1 MLEREQGRKACE
13 EMEARYQNQIA
24 KLTQSLQQQDIEK
37 MKREEEGKEREKELE
52 SLREEMERLKREN
65 EELKEEMGEKEKKM
79 KEEIDERKDT
89 LDQMNVE
96 KEENDELKGKMEE
109 LNQIKQE
116 NESLKGELNEMKQEN
131 ESMKGELDNMKQ
143 ENESLKGE
151 LNEIKQENESLNG
164 ELDKEDSVREREE
177 LSRFTEEF
185 ERIKQENESLKEEL
199 EKSQDGIAMSEAA
212 KLKEELDK
220 LNKVNL
226 SLREEIIRLDTERRN
241 AINPLDSSQ
250 LSKGYQ
256 IEMNELHDHPLMES
270 QDLKESEFRNHPP
283 DQFFY
288 SSPLPHSSSSLE
300 AYRLVISQ
308 LYREVLSLQRENQSL
323 SAQLDAAEPLRIT
336 ISPSAMEESNA
347 GMKSLIASMQ
357 MTMQTLQITLKE
369 KNDLIA
375 KLNAQL
381 QQLLSNSS
389 PLEEF
394 SSEHHEEH
402 TENVQLSEEQ
412 TESNSEEEQEMEK
425 KEEEQEEQ
433 VSPEEDFSQE
443 MQAAREEAE
452 RLRQSCEQLMEEN
465 QTKEKLLEEQRS
477 RELQLTD
484 ELSSLQKQVVALER
498 KRDELQSLLSLS
510 RQNIQQLSKL
520 FKGQLGQLRKS
531 FSSLT
536 PLIAMHQ
543 SSLQKE
549 IETTVRTVA
558 AKYAFLTNHLLSSR
572 QLISSLRDELQNYK
586 GNYRVM
592 IRVRPINSTDTST
605 RSCIRITDE
614 YNISIQSEDTR
625 TEPKSF
631 VFDRVLPPAA
641 SQEELFLEI
650 EPAVLSVFRGI
661 NSTVLAYGQTGSGKT
676 YSMVGEKG
684 RLGIAFRSCRLLFEE
699 FRYRSDT
706 SYELKVRF
714 IESIQC
720 RLAFARFIAKHC
732 AICSA
737 RDVKSTSPSLQ
748 KIVWLRSLSS
758 LFLPLDNC
766 PIDR

>member
-1 MLEREQGRKACE
+1 
-13 EMEARYQNQIA
+13 
-24 KLTQSLQQQDIEK
+24 
-37 MKREEEGKEREKELE
+37 
-52 SLREEMERLKREN
+52 
-65 EELKEEMGEKEKKM
+65 
-79 KEEIDERKDT
+79 
-89 LDQMNVE
+89 
-96 KEENDELKGKMEE
+96 
-109 LNQIKQE
+109 
-116 NESLKGELNEMKQEN
+116 MKQEN

-143 ENESLKGE
+143 ENESMKGE
-151 LNEIKQENESLNG
+151 LDNMKQENESLNG

-226 SLREEIIRLDTERRN
+226 SLREEIIRLDTERRRN

-381 QQLLSNSS
+381 QQLLPNSS

-425 KEEEQEEQ
+425 KEEQEQEEH
-433 VSPEEDFSQE
+433 VSPKEDFSQE
-443 MQAAREEAE
+443 VQAAREEAE

-477 RELQLTD
+477 REQQLTD

-737 RDVKSTSPSLQ
+737 RDIKSTSPSLQ

-758 LFLPLDNC
+758 PFLPLDNC